1 MRMRELVES
10 VVGRG
15 VSRSLWSRLPA
26 EPGER
31 PLCVA
36 GSPGDGHLVAS
47 DQALYYQRDTVAAD
61 AQGGEFTRL
70 PWDTV
75 VHVAWYRD
83 EGTLELLVEGA
94 TAPIA
99 LRVTEPGRLPETV
112 RERVMATILISE
124 HFRLRGNRGVRIAA
138 RRQPGSADI
147 RWMVAYDPGLD
158 AHAAQVSEAV
168 DRAIA
173 RLRDQVG

>member
-1 MRMRELVES
+1 MRELVGS

-15 VSRSLWSRLPA
+15 VPRSLWSALPA
-26 EPGER
+26 EDGER
-31 PLCVA
+31 PLCAA
-36 GSPGDGHLVAS
+36 GSPGGGHLVAS
-47 DQALYYQRDTVAAD
+47 DRALYYQGEGAD
-61 AQGGEFTRL
+61 LGDEGGGFTRL

-83 EGTLELLVEGA
+83 ETTLELLVEGA
-94 TAPIA
+94 AAPIA

-138 RRQPGSADI
+138 RRQPASTQI

-158 AHAAQVSEAV
+158 ADAPAVRAAV
-168 DRAIA
+168 DQAIT